1 MHPGPRVCWSMWCVC
16 ECLSEQVPHIGMKP
30 DESDV
35 YCDVDVGEFGMT
47 PGGNSYV
54 DGVVENL

>member
-1 MHPGPRVCWSMWCVC
+1 MWCVC
-16 ECLSEQVPHIGMKP
+16 ECLSEQVTHIGMKP
-30 DESDV
+30 DDIDV

-54 DGVVENL
+54 DGVVESL